1 MVMCAFLA
9 LGSLAPRRHTAATVA
24 LTWLGTAHASA
35 WPMES
40 GKETLQSAGVNTL
53 RLFNYCFFKCFML
66 CRDRLWGLE

>member
-40 GKETLQSAGVNTL
+40 GRETLQSAEVSEFLQMMTAVSKLGL
-53 RLFNYCFFKCFML
+53 A
-66 CRDRLWGLE
+66 CRDSVS